1 MNSTA
6 DVNRFQFWK
15 SKLKIFFLEKHNGVI
30 GLFQNKKYFSILVKS
45 VLGIGC
51 LVLLSYVFDHLTKTT
66 QATTALE
73 HKNQIIQRQIHEL
86 DTQISDLAKSTA
98 SAGHEADEE
107 KIRQDILALQKNMM
121 SLASTSDVSKLAHGL
136 NNMKNQI
143 GEIKKTIDHQN
154 GQLPVS
160 ALPFEVQSMDVL
172 DGSAYLVL
180 LQHNRLLTVKAGDS
194 VGEWTVLDISQNEK
208 NATFQNAAGEQVI
221 VHLGK

>member
-1 MNSTA
+1 MNSTV
-6 DVNRFQFWK
+6 DVNRFQFLK
-15 SKLKIFFLEKHNGVI
+15 SKLKTFFLEKRNWAM
-30 GLFQNKKYFSILVKS
+30 GLFQSGKYFPLLIKSIA
-45 VLGIGC
+45 GISC
-51 LVLLSYVFDHLTKTT
+51 LVLLSYVFDHMTKTT

-86 DTQISDLAKSTA
+86 DAQISDLEKSTTNA
-98 SAGHEADEE
+98 SHESDEE

-121 SLASTSDVSKLAHGL
+121 SLASTSDVSKLANGL
-136 NNMKNQI
+136 SEMKNQI

-172 DGSAYLVL
+172 NGAAYLVL
-180 LQHNRLLTVKAGDS
+180 VQHNRLLTVKAGDS
-194 VGEWTVLDISQNEK
+194 VGEWMVLDIAQNEK

-221 VHLGK
+221 VHLAK